1 MVYHHPQRLANRPH
15 FEVDSTESV
24 WYNLVEQGVDGGHIL
39 KLTPQSQ
46 YGIGSRRPRASGT
59 LF

>member
-1 MVYHHPQRLANRPH
+1 MVYETGYWEYFTVN

-24 WYNLVEQGVDGGHIL
+24 WYNLVAYGIISEVIL

-46 YGIGSRRPRASGT
+46 YGICLLQRVDAAEG
-59 LF
+59 F